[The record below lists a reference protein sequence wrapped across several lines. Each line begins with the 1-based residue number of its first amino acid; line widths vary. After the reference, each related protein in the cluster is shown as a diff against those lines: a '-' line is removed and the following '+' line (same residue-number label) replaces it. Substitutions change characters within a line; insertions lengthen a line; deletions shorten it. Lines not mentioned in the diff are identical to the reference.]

1 VIAASDMSIV
11 SRLVVVIC
19 FLECRDV
26 GEILGAPGKLLHRH
40 EPRA

>member
-1 VIAASDMSIV
+1 VIAAADMSIV

-26 GEILGAPGKLLHRH
+26 GEVLRAPGKSLHRH
-40 EPRA
+40 EAGA